1 MYQNVLTG
9 IDGIGLYGVI
19 SIAIFFSFFTGML
32 IWAFRQ
38 KPNHLNRMAELPLE
52 GGEMHSTAKIQSP
65 SL

>member
-38 KPNHLNRMAELPLE
+38 KPNQLNHMAKLPLE
-52 GGEMHSTAKIQSP
+52 GGEKVSTAKVQSS